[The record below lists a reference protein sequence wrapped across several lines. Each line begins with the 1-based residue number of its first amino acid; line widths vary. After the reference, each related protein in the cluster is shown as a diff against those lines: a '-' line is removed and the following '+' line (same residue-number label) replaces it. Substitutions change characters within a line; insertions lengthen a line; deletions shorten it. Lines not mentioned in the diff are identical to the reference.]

1 MKLYCEKLD
10 LFMEL
15 KLECANILVIESAEI
30 CREMVQAF
38 IDSVNNDLDDWI
50 FSESE
55 KILKKSTSIEIVTSI
70 FTLDFN
76 NKKIQKGIIDDLY
89 EISAGEKYYIR
100 MKKLIRDLETF
111 FYELDFE
118 SSYNIQIEIA
128 DFKTVLK
135 TGVMGIMAPDS
146 LMERVDEYIK
156 ISARLLKSRVLVFM
170 NVMEY
175 FSEEEWRQIER
186 TAMYEGIYLLCFE
199 RNDKLKVANKVVID
213 SDCCRVV

>member
-1 MKLYCEKLD
+1 
-10 LFMEL
+10 MEL

-55 KILKKSTSIEIVTSI
+55 KILKKSTIIEIVTSI

-76 NKKIQKGIIDDLY
+76 NKKIQKGIIDDMY
-89 EISAGEKYYIR
+89 EISTGEKYFIKMR
-100 MKKLIRDLETF
+100 ELIRDLELF

-118 SSYNIQIEIA
+118 LPYNIQIEIT

-135 TGVMGIMAPDS
+135 SGVMGITAPDS
-146 LMERVDEYIK
+146 LMERIDEYIK
-156 ISARLLKSRVLVFM
+156 ISARLLKIRVLVFI
-170 NVMEY
+170 NVIEY
-175 FSEEEWRQIER
+175 FSEEEWKQIER
-186 TAMYEGIYLLCFE
+186 TAMYEGIYLICFE
-199 RNDKLKVANKVVID
+199 RSDKLGVVNKVVID
-213 SDCCRVV
+213 SDWCRIV

>member
-1 MKLYCEKLD
+1 
-10 LFMEL
+10 MEL
-15 KLECANILVIESAEI
+15 KLEYTNILVIESAEI

-55 KILKKSTSIEIVTSI
+55 KILKKSSTIEIVTSI

-76 NKKIQKGIIDDLY
+76 NKKVQKGIIDDLY
-89 EISAGEKYYIR
+89 EISASEKYYIK
-100 MKKLIRDLETF
+100 MKELIRDLETF

-118 SSYNIQIEIA
+118 SSYNIQIEVA

-170 NVMEY
+170 NAMEY

>member
-1 MKLYCEKLD
+1 M
-10 LFMEL
+10 
-15 KLECANILVIESAEI
+15 
-30 CREMVQAF
+30 
-38 IDSVNNDLDDWI
+38 
-50 FSESE
+50 
-55 KILKKSTSIEIVTSI
+55 
-70 FTLDFN
+70 
-76 NKKIQKGIIDDLY
+76 
-89 EISAGEKYYIR
+89 
-100 MKKLIRDLETF
+100 
-111 FYELDFE
+111 DFE